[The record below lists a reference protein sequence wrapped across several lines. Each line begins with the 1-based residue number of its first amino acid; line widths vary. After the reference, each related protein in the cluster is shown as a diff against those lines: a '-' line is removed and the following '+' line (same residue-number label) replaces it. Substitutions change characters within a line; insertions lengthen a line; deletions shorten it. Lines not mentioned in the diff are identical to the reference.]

1 MSLGCPN
8 RALHEMPLTTHRPW
22 LVSICGTKFHTIVKN
37 IIHHFPMKSAMCPI
51 ESYHFPHS
59 NDHGFLGVNWVNS
72 HKFPLFL
79 GVNWVNSHKF
89 PVFLGVNWV
98 NSHKF
103 PLFLGV
109 FLPFFW
115 DKKTGSE
122 FHSERAAEHHGLP
135 IPRNGFD
142 QGANPELGKSP
153 FKMDVLIGKTAG
165 KMQGKSTRNGGFI
178 MKKPSMNECWKLGRI
193 SISWWILHG
202 YAWLPDGISPAN
214 IFKHLDGD
222 SWVWLPEVG
231 LLRWSGVN
239 WQPATQHTR
248 PVWSNTSYGCGSKWK
263 T

>member
-22 LVSICGTKFHTIVKN
+22 LVSICGTKFHPIVKN

-115 DKKTGSE
+115 DKKNRFWVPFRTSCWTSWSADPSE
-122 FHSERAAEHHGLP
+122 WLWSRCESWARK
-135 IPRNGFD
+135 ITIQNGCVD
-142 QGANPELGKSP
+142 RKNSREN
-153 FKMDVLIGKTAG
+153 AG
-165 KMQGKSTRNGGFI
+165 EI
-178 MKKPSMNECWKLGRI
+178 
-193 SISWWILHG
+193 H
-202 YAWLPDGISPAN
+202 
-214 IFKHLDGD
+214 
-222 SWVWLPEVG
+222 
-231 LLRWSGVN
+231 
-239 WQPATQHTR
+239 
-248 PVWSNTSYGCGSKWK
+248 
-263 T
+263 